1 MISAVIFDFGN
12 VICRFDIGLFLAR
25 IARLTSTPMSKLQ
38 GFLHHSSDLGQA
50 YETGLITSDEFYRRL
65 MERYDFSLPKEDFI
79 RAYTDIFTPIPTTLD
94 LVRKL
99 KPRYKLGLLSN
110 TNEWHFEYA
119 VKAVEV
125 FPLFDAVT
133 VSFEVKAMKPAEAVY
148 RDMLEKLRAVPE
160 ECVYIDDMAEN
171 AEAASRI
178 GMYGI
183 HYTTYEDLLRQL
195 SHLHVNP

>member
-12 VICRFDIGLFLAR
+12 VLCRFDIGLFLGR
-25 IARLTSTPMSKLQ
+25 IAALTSTPMSKLQ
-38 GFLHHSSDLGQA
+38 GFLQHSSDLGRA

-65 MERYDFSLPKEDFI
+65 MDRYGFSLSKEDFI
-79 RAYTDIFTPIPTTLD
+79 RAYTDIFTPISTTFD

-119 VKAVEV
+119 IKAVEV

-133 VSFEVKAMKPAEAVY
+133 VSFEAKAMKPEEAVY
-148 RDMLEKLRAVPE
+148 RDILEKLRAVPE
-160 ECVYIDDMAEN
+160 ECVYIDDVAEN

-183 HYTTYEDLLRQL
+183 QYTTYENLLGEL
-195 SHLHVNP
+195 GHLHVSP